1 MADDTQETQPGLNR
15 SEEVY
20 LIREAEGTLQRLGA
34 EPGQPVDAGRLGEAW
49 QIVDVPGGFAIR
61 DTTSDKVL
69 DVRRTVRSDIWVIIR
84 QVLSHF
90 AA

>member
-20 LIREAEGTLQRLGA
+20 LIREAERTLQRLGS
-34 EPGQPVDAGRLGEAW
+34 EPGQAVDSRKLGEAW
-49 QIVDVPGGFAIR
+49 TIVEVLAGFSILDA
-61 DTTSDKVL
+61 TSGKIL
-69 DVRRTVRSDIWVIIR
+69 NVRRALRSDVEVIIQ

-90 AA
+90 TA